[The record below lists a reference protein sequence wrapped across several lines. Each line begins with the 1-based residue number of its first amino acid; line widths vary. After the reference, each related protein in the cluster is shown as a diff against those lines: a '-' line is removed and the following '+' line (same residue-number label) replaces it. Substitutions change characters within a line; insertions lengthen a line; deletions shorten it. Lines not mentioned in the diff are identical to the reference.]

1 MRRNKKTISRFTA
14 TLLTLTLC
22 LTMSLSVSAAEKETL
37 NYNEVTS
44 ISEDQVQPRGSLSGY
59 GSQATSGRIAGQF
72 NFAVNGSWSPW
83 AGCTVKFEGFPSG
96 TTFDYTLTNVDT
108 GTTVFTRTFTTTS
121 NDIDDNNIPMVNVSP
136 GTYRLYWSLSNVHS
150 GTIHCYVY

>member
-1 MRRNKKTISRFTA
+1 MRNKKTISRFTA

-59 GSQATSGRIAGQF
+59 GSQATSGLIAGQF
-72 NFAVNGSWSPW
+72 TFAVNGSWSPW

-96 TTFDYTLTNVDT
+96 TGFSYVLTNVDT
-108 GTTVFTRTFTTTS
+108 GTTMFSRSFTTT
-121 NDIDDNNIPMVNVSP
+121 NYDIDDNNIPMVNVAP
-136 GTYRLYWSLSNVHS
+136 GNYRLTWTIASPKS